1 MYTLQ
6 DLVSH
11 VLDAFD
17 LGGDTVEVRRAK
29 RAALE
34 GFEMATKRH
43 EWSRYNDEIVV
54 ALPGAL
60 QTGIISINAE
70 GSVSLSGATWPSDAT
85 NGSLIVAEVS
95 YRITERVSDSVV
107 KIENWQGTASGVSRQ
122 MVYNR
127 FVIPYDVRSIFDCYD
142 VAEEVSL
149 SLVSMAELRDRR
161 RSSLEEEIDTP
172 RAAAFQSVTID
183 GVVQTEMR
191 VYPNPVNQTKLI
203 VAYNRHPKSPR
214 WMLDLGEVSV
224 ASNVLTTQ
232 KQISAGLVNGARVR
246 ISATPQSPDAEY
258 SFRMSEPV
266 LYETEGVAVS
276 RLTQNT
282 LSVSGIA
289 NVSGVGAVLTDA
301 LDIPEFLIP
310 AVKQFAE
317 ASFRRTRTTQDTV
330 SYATQMRSAEEELRY
345 AMELDAPFKR
355 RWNAKQYRVGRLVD
369 HIVEG

>member
-1 MYTLQ
+1 MFTLQ

-17 LGGDTVEVRRAK
+17 LGGDTVSVRRAK

-54 ALPGAL
+54 TLPGAI
-60 QTGIISINAE
+60 QTGTIAVDSV
-70 GSVSLSGATWPSDAT
+70 GSVTLSGATWPANAT
-85 NGSLIVAEVS
+85 DGSLIVAEVS
-95 YRITERVSDSVV
+95 YRITERVSDTVV
-107 KIENWQGTASGVSRQ
+107 KIENWQGTATGVARQ
-122 MVYNR
+122 MVFNR

-149 SLVSMAELRDRR
+149 SLVGMAELRDRR

-172 RAAAFQSVTID
+172 RAAAFTSITTE

-191 VYPNPVNQTKLI
+191 VYPNPVNETKLV
-203 VAYNRHPKSPR
+203 VAYNRHPKSPK
-214 WMLDLGEVSV
+214 WMTDLGEVTV
-224 ASNVLTTQ
+224 ASNVLTAA
-232 KQISAGLVNGARVR
+232 KPIPAGLVNGARVR
-246 ISATPQSPDAEY
+246 VSSTPQSPD
-258 SFRMSEPV
+258 SEFTFHLTDPT
-266 LYETEGVAVS
+266 LYATEGVAVE
-276 RLTQNT
+276 RLTAT
-282 LSVSGIA
+282 TMSTTGIS

-301 LDIPEFLIP
+301 IDAPEFLVP
-310 AVKQFAE
+310 AIKQFAE
-317 ASFRRTRTTQDTV
+317 SSYRRTRTSQDTT
-330 SYATQMRSAEEELRY
+330 SYAVQLRAAEEELRY